1 MKKLL
6 IILVFLTSNATL
18 LSQSTKVDKVA
29 ISVRAFDFIVK
40 DLQNCDSLKGRYKE
54 LQFKVDDF
62 SKSNLK
68 LLKRNDSLQELEK
81 LHLIKINNLNKD
93 ILKVKKRPKLS
104 ALEIILITTSAFAV
118 GLAL

>member
-1 MKKLL
+1 M
-6 IILVFLTSNATL
+6 FLTSNATL
-18 LSQSTKVDKVA
+18 LSQSTKTDKIA
-29 ISVRAFDFIVK
+29 ISTRAFDFIVK
-40 DLQNCDSLKGRYKE
+40 DLQNCDSLKIRYKD
-54 LQFKVDDF
+54 LQFKVDGF
-62 SKSNLK
+62 SERNLK

>member
-1 MKKLL
+1 MKNLL
-6 IILVFLTSNATL
+6 IILVFLISNATL
-18 LSQSTKVDKVA
+18 FSQNTKVDKVA

-40 DLQNCDSLKGRYKE
+40 DLKNCDSLKIRYKE

-62 SKSNLK
+62 SKISLK

-81 LHLIKINNLNKD
+81 LHLDKINNLNKD
-93 ILKVKKRPKLS
+93 VLKVKKRPKLS
-104 ALEIILITTSAFAV
+104 ALEIILITTSAFAL